1 MYYLLSYGRGQRKQ
15 IVQNQPFINEV
26 PKVIDMDV

>member
-1 MYYLLSYGRGQRKQ
+1 MYYLLSYGRGQRKK
-15 IVQNQPFINEV
+15 IVQNQSFISKV